1 MEDNKEPSLIDK
13 AKSLGTAAVNWA
25 VKDGFQRVTD
35 EQFAYRKAIC
45 LACPHWKQEAFNG
58 IGACGKCGCSVGKLY
73 MPHSVCPDNPPRWDR
88 IIMTQQNFPAP
99 TPAPTPSPIPPPT
112 S

>member
-13 AKSLGTAAVNWA
+13 AKSLGAAAVNWA
-25 VKDGFQRVTD
+25 VNDKFQKVTD

-45 LACPHWKQEAFNG
+45 LACPYWRQEAFNG

-73 MPHSVCPDNPPRWDR
+73 LPHSSCPDNPPRWNKID
-88 IIMTQQNFPAP
+88 ITQQEN
-99 TPAPTPSPIPPPT
+99 IPPST